1 MKREST
7 PTIQTTCVKQKGSI
21 LIIDDFIDARIA
33 QQLKQ
38 RVEEVNVF
46 SNCAVAGHRILHE
59 DGKVGMVFASK
70 NVVVG
75 FREEESVLLTRDAE
89 LVLVVSKD
97 MTEIDVEVALV
108 VEHHIVVV
116 PVSDTEEIDE
126 HQILSQ

>member
-1 MKREST
+1 M
-7 PTIQTTCVKQKGSI
+7 
-21 LIIDDFIDARIA
+21 
-33 QQLKQ
+33 
-38 RVEEVNVF
+38 F
-46 SNCAVAGHRILHE
+46 SNCAVADHCVLHE
-59 DGKVGMVFASK
+59 DGKVGMVLASQ

-116 PVSDTEEIDE
+116 SVSDTEEIDE

>member
-1 MKREST
+1 M
-7 PTIQTTCVKQKGSI
+7 
-21 LIIDDFIDARIA
+21 
-33 QQLKQ
+33 
-38 RVEEVNVF
+38 F
-46 SNCAVAGHRILHE
+46 SNCAVAGHCVLHE
-59 DGKVGMVFASK
+59 DGKVGMVLASQ

-75 FREEESVLLTRDAE
+75 FREEESVQLTRDAE

-116 PVSDTEEIDE
+116 SVSDTEKIDE